1 LQKEKELIYMSKRKN
16 PVIEKAFEN
25 GKKEG
30 YLLGLSHG
38 EEKGIQK
45 ATNFFADKLEGL
57 PKTPGIGPKTLKKL
71 KRLIGEQYFSEVDE
85 IESERMDKRGD

>member
-1 LQKEKELIYMSKRKN
+1 MSKRKN

-30 YLLGLSHG
+30 YLLGLTHG
-38 EEKGIQK
+38 EDKGIRK
-45 ATNFFADKLEGL
+45 TVNFFVDKLEGL
-57 PKTPGIGPKTLKKL
+57 PEVPGIGPKTLKKI

-85 IESERMDKRGD
+85 IE